1 MPHKSL
7 SKKMRLPSSAI
18 ERPSG
23 RLLVLIAMVVMLTA
37 SCTASQH
44 SAGAADVARIT
55 APGGSGEGWDFDHNN
70 YLVVKVKPNSTTEG
84 NTEYTVD
91 LYEKG
96 KFRDTSSVSWSASD
110 LNMQNPEYVYFQLT
124 DEEFQAYSQITRT
137 ATKDEYS
144 KSGILYV
151 YKDLQEIF
159 SVTVT
164 KAVPGIFATLGSIY
178 VEPDPEYPAP
188 YDFYRIVVEI
198 LPTFR
203 AMGMQHYKATLCYV
217 GDNGDKYCESTT
229 VVWTQAQIDS
239 HTAFK
244 FYAFRSFLTRANK
257 DQAEEAAQQV
267 IQRSPELELVRI

>member
-7 SKKMRLPSSAI
+7 SKKMRLSRSAI

-55 APGGSGEGWDFDHNN
+55 APGGLGEGWDFDHDK
-70 YLVVKVKPNSTTEG
+70 YLVVKVKPNSTTEP
-84 NTEYTVD
+84 NTQYTVD

-96 KFRDTSSVSWSASD
+96 KLRDTSFVSWSAAD
-110 LNMQNPEYVYFQLT
+110 LNMENPEYVYFELT
-124 DEEFQAYSQITRT
+124 GEEFQAYSIITRT
-137 ATKDEYS
+137 ATKDEYL
-144 KSGILYV
+144 KSGILYI

-159 SVTVT
+159 SVAVT
-164 KAVPGIFATLGSIY
+164 KTVPGTFATLGNIY
-178 VEPDPEYPAP
+178 VEPDPQYPASDN
-188 YDFYRIVVEI
+188 YYRIVVEI

-203 AMGMQHYKATLCYV
+203 AMGMQHYKATLCYI
-217 GDNGDKYCESTT
+217 GDNGYEYCESTT
-229 VVWTQAQIDS
+229 VAWTQEQIDS

-244 FYAFRSFLTRANK
+244 FYPYKSFLTRANK
-257 DQAEEAAQQV
+257 DQAEEIAQWV
-267 IQRSPELELVRI
+267 IKRSPKLELVRI